1 MSGLKCPFCEAVIP
15 NIQATFQTEYPRFTL
30 SNGHFDRDWCWDIHL
45 LRCPNCCKISYVA
58 VGVGNSV
65 EGKVVRIYPQSS
77 AIQFPEYV
85 PAAIREDYEEAC
97 SICDKSPK
105 AAATLARRCLQGMI
119 HDFWDI
125 HEKNLNAEITKLK
138 GLVPAAQ
145 WKAIDA
151 IRSIGNIG
159 AHMEQDVNL
168 IIDVFPEEAETFLK
182 LIELLISKW
191 YVDRNDAE
199 ELYKQVSDISA
210 EKAELR
216 KG

>member
-1 MSGLKCPFCEAVIP
+1 MSGLKCPFCGAFSPDIYE
-15 NIQATFQTEYPRFTL
+15 TFQRTEAKFQFPSGAY
-30 SNGHFDRDWCWDIHL
+30 DQDWRWIITTF
-45 LRCPNCCKISYVA
+45 RCPNCQVISYTA
-58 VGVGNSV
+58 VGS
-65 EGKVVRIYPQSS
+65 GKNVKGKKVKIYPESS
-77 AIQFPEYV
+77 AIKFPDYI

-105 AAATLARRCLQGMI
+105 AAAALARRCLQGMI

-138 GLVPAAQ
+138 DFVPAAQ

-168 IIDVFPEEAETFLK
+168 IIDVSPEEAETLLT

-191 YVDRNDAE
+191 YVNRHDEE
-199 ELYKQVSDISA
+199 ELYNQVSAISA

-216 KG
+216 RS